1 MSFRDLGVRA
11 DIVAALDARGI
22 TEPFPVQAAAIP
34 DALSGRDICAK
45 APTGSGKTI
54 AFGIPIAAR
63 TTRSGPRRPHA
74 LVLAPTRELAQQIE
88 AELTPIAEARDLR
101 VLSVYG
107 GVGYEKQ
114 KRTLK
119 RGVDILVAC
128 PGRLRDLIDQNAL
141 RLDRIEI
148 AVIDE
153 ADRMADMGFLPE
165 VCRILDLVPEHRQ
178 TLLFSATLDGDVATL
193 TERYQ
198 DDPVVHEVEGVSVDP
213 NDLEHRFLEMKG
225 VERPG
230 HTADIVDAEGHTII
244 FTRTRHGADKVAK
257 LLNGMGVASSA
268 LHGGMSQRQR
278 DRALAEFKEWRIR
291 ALVCTDVAARGI
303 HVDDVACVIQY
314 DPPEDAKTY
323 IHRAGRTARAG
334 ATGIVVNLVLPD
346 QRKTWRH
353 LRRDLDIHA
362 EPVPA
367 GEARVREVRD
377 PRAERPDDRRA
388 APRSGPRSGA
398 SRRDRED
405 RAPRGRDDRPRR
417 DRDERPVRD
426 GEDRTAR
433 ARDDRPRRDREDRRP
448 ARRDDRPSGGRDER
462 RDDRWEGRPPRAR
475 DGRPT
480 RDRDERPVRS
490 RDDRPARDRDERRG
504 DDRGPAR
511 SRDEQRD
518 GRRRER
524 GERHREDRPARD
536 RDDRGYGRRDDR
548 PSRDRDDR
556 GTDRRDERPARDR
569 DEYGRARTA
578 GAPKRAGKPGAPK
591 RKGRGAPGAS
601 TKDKGKPRWA
611 TKGTGRS
618 GGPGGQGGRRG

>member
-63 TTRSGPRRPHA
+63 TSRSGPRRPHA
-74 LVLAPTRELAQQIE
+74 MVLAPTRELAQQIE

-119 RGVDILVAC
+119 RGVDVLVAC
-128 PGRLRDLIDQNAL
+128 PGRLRDLVDQNAL
-141 RLDRIEI
+141 RLDRVEI
-148 AVIDE
+148 VVIDE

-165 VCRILDLVPEHRQ
+165 VCRILDMVPETRQ

-198 DDPVVHEVEGVSVDP
+198 EDPAVHEVEGVSVDP

-225 VERPG
+225 VERPA
-230 HTADIVDAEGHTII
+230 HTADVVEAEGHSII

-257 LLNGMGVASSA
+257 VLNGMGVASSA

-278 DRALAEFKEWRIR
+278 ERALAEFKEWRIR

-334 ATGIVVNLVLPD
+334 ATGIVVNYVLPD

-367 GEARVREVRD
+367 GEATVREVRE
-377 PRAERPDDRRA
+377 PRAERTDDGRGA
-388 APRSGPRSGA
+388 ARPGGRGGGRPGGRPGPRTGEA
-398 SRRDRED
+398 
-405 RAPRGRDDRPRR
+405 RR
-417 DRDERPVRD
+417 DRDERTPRS
-426 GEDRTAR
+426 
-433 ARDDRPRRDREDRRP
+433 RDDRPRRDREE
-448 ARRDDRPSGGRDER
+448 RPSRD
-462 RDDRWEGRPPRAR
+462 
-475 DGRPT
+475 
-480 RDRDERPVRS
+480 
-490 RDDRPARDRDERRG
+490 RDDRPARTADERARRSRDGRPPRDRDDRGSARREERPVRDGDERRW

-511 SRDEQRD
+511 TRDEHRD
-518 GRRRER
+518 GRRGER
-524 GERHREDRPARD
+524 VERHREDRPARD
-536 RDDRGYGRRDDR
+536 RDVRGAGHRDDR
-548 PSRDRDDR
+548 PVRAREDRPARDRDDR
-556 GTDRRDERPARDR
+556 GADRRDERPVRDR
-569 DEYGRARTA
+569 DERGRARTG
-578 GAPKRAGKPGAPK
+578 GAPKRAGKPVAPK
-591 RKGRGAPGAS
+591 RKGKAAAS

-611 TKGTGRS
+611 TKGSGRS
-618 GGPGGQGGRRG
+618 GGSGGQGGRSA

>member
-22 TEPFPVQAAAIP
+22 TEPFPVQAAAVP
-34 DALSGRDICAK
+34 DAMAGRDICAK

-119 RGVDILVAC
+119 RGVDVLVAC
-128 PGRLRDLIDQNAL
+128 PGRLRDLVDQNAL
-141 RLDRIEI
+141 RLDRVEI

-165 VCRILDLVPEHRQ
+165 VCRILDMVPSNRQ

-198 DDPVVHEVEGVSVDP
+198 VDPAVHEVDGVSVDP

-225 VERPG
+225 VERPA
-230 HTADIVDAEGHTII
+230 HTADIVEAEGHTIV

-278 DRALAEFKEWRIR
+278 ERALAEFKDWRIR

-334 ATGIVVNLVLPD
+334 ATGIVVNYVLPD

-353 LRRDLDIHA
+353 LRRDLDVHA
-362 EPVPA
+362 EPVAA
-367 GEARVREVRD
+367 GEATVREIRE
-377 PRAERPDDRRA
+377 PRIERAEDR
-388 APRSGPRSGA
+388 RSGPRPTGRSGA
-398 SRRDRED
+398 RTGAPRRARDD
-405 RAPRGRDDRPRR
+405 RAPRGRDDRP
-417 DRDERPVRD
+417 
-426 GEDRTAR
+426 
-433 ARDDRPRRDREDRRP
+433 ARD
-448 ARRDDRPSGGRDER
+448 
-462 RDDRWEGRPPRAR
+462 
-475 DGRPT
+475 
-480 RDRDERPVRS
+480 
-490 RDDRPARDRDERRG
+490 RDDRPARDRDERRSDDRPQRVRDDRPARG
-504 DDRGPAR
+504 RDDRPARGRDDRPARGRDERRSDDRPRRARDDRPARDGEDRSARGRDERRWDDRGPAR
-511 SRDEQRD
+511 TRDEHRD
-518 GRRRER
+518 GRR
-524 GERHREDRPARD
+524 GERVDRHRDDGPARD
-536 RDDRGYGRRDDR
+536 RDDRASGRREERPNRVRDDR
-548 PSRDRDDR
+548 DGS
-556 GTDRRDERPARDR
+556 
-569 DEYGRARTA
+569 RTA
-578 GAPKRAGKPGAPK
+578 GAPPRRGRAAAAKRTGKPTV
-591 RKGRGAPGAS
+591 S

-618 GGPGGQGGRRG
+618 GGSGGQGGRRG

>member
-1 MSFRDLGVRA
+1 MSFQDLGVRA

-22 TEPFPVQAAAIP
+22 TEPFPVQAASIP
-34 DALSGRDICAK
+34 DALAGRDICAK

-54 AFGIPIAAR
+54 AFGIPIAVR
-63 TTRSGPRRPHA
+63 TKRSGPRRPHA

-119 RGVDILVAC
+119 RGVDVLVAC
-128 PGRLRDLIDQNAL
+128 PGRLRDLVDQNAV
-141 RLDRIEI
+141 RLDAVEI

-165 VCRILDLVPEHRQ
+165 VCRILDMVPEHRQ

-198 DDPVVHEVEGVSVDP
+198 DDPAVHEVEGASLDP

-225 VERPG
+225 VERPA
-230 HTADIVDAEGHTII
+230 HTADIVEAEGHTII

-257 LLNGMGVASSA
+257 LLNGLGVDAAA

-278 DRALAEFKEWRIR
+278 ERALAEFKAWRIR

-334 ATGIVVNLVLPD
+334 ATGIVVNYVLPD

-353 LRRDLDIHA
+353 MRRDLDIHA

-367 GEARVREVRD
+367 GEATVREMRE
-377 PRAERPDDRRA
+377 PRPEREETRR
-388 APRSGPRSGA
+388 PSGRPGGRPSGPP
-398 SRRDRED
+398 RRDRDD
-405 RAPRGRDDRPRR
+405 RPRRDRDDRPPRDRDDRPRR
-417 DRDERPVRD
+417 DRDERP
-426 GEDRTAR
+426 A
-433 ARDDRPRRDREDRRP
+433 
-448 ARRDDRPSGGRDER
+448 
-462 RDDRWEGRPPRAR
+462 
-475 DGRPT
+475 
-480 RDRDERPVRS
+480 RS
-490 RDDRPARDRDERRG
+490 RDDRPARDDRGHGRRDERPARARADRWEDRPRRDRDDRAPRERDERRW

-511 SRDEQRD
+511 TRDEHRD
-518 GRRRER
+518 GRRGER
-524 GERHREDRPARD
+524 VERHRDDRPA
-536 RDDRGYGRRDDR
+536 RDDRGYGRRDERPARGRDDR
-548 PSRDRDDR
+548 PARDDR
-556 GTDRRDERPARDR
+556 GYGRRDERPARGRDDRPARDDGGYGRRDVRPARDR
-569 DEYGRARTA
+569 DERAGRGA
-578 GAPKRAGKPGAPK
+578 GAPTRAGRPGAAK
-591 RKGRGAPGAS
+591 RKGKPVAS

-611 TKGTGRS
+611 SKGTGGS
-618 GGPGGQGGRRG
+618 GGQGGRRG

>member
-34 DALSGRDICAK
+34 DALSGRDLCAK

-54 AFGIPIAAR
+54 AFGIPIAVR
-63 TTRSGPRRPHA
+63 TSRSGPRRPHA

-119 RGVDILVAC
+119 RGVDVLVAC
-128 PGRLRDLIDQNAL
+128 PGRLRDLIDQNAV
-141 RLDRIEI
+141 RLDAVEL

-165 VCRILDLVPEHRQ
+165 VCRILDLVPADRQ

-198 DDPVVHEVEGVSVDP
+198 VDPVVHEVEGASVDP

-225 VERPG
+225 VERPA
-230 HTADIVDAEGHTII
+230 HTADIVEAEGHTIV

-278 DRALAEFKEWRIR
+278 DRALAEFKQWRIR

-334 ATGIVVNLVLPD
+334 ATGIVVNFVLPD
-346 QRKTWRH
+346 QRKTWRL

-362 EPVPA
+362 EPTPA
-367 GEARVREVRD
+367 GEATVREFRE
-377 PRAERPDDRRA
+377 PRAERTDDRRA
-388 APRSGPRSGA
+388 PRSGGRPGSRPAAPR
-398 SRRDRED
+398 RNRED
-405 RAPRGRDDRPRR
+405 RPSRSRDDRAPRLREDRPVRDRDDRPGRSRGDRWDERPVRGRDERGSARRDDRAGRSRDDRWDERPVRGRDDRPA
-417 DRDERPVRD
+417 P
-426 GEDRTAR
+426 
-433 ARDDRPRRDREDRRP
+433 
-448 ARRDDRPSGGRDER
+448 
-462 RDDRWEGRPPRAR
+462 
-475 DGRPT
+475 
-480 RDRDERPVRS
+480 
-490 RDDRPARDRDERRG
+490 
-504 DDRGPAR
+504 
-511 SRDEQRD
+511 
-518 GRRRER
+518 
-524 GERHREDRPARD
+524 H
-536 RDDRGYGRRDDR
+536 RDDRGAARGEDR
-548 PSRDRDDR
+548 PDRTRSER
-556 GTDRRDERPARDR
+556 G
-569 DEYGRARTA
+569 RTA
-578 GAPKRAGKPGAPK
+578 GAPTRAGRPGAAK
-591 RKGRGAPGAS
+591 RKGKPTAS

-611 TKGTGRS
+611 TKGSGSS
-618 GGPGGQGGRRG
+618 GGSGGQGGRRG

>member
-63 TTRSGPRRPHA
+63 TSRSGPRRPHA

-119 RGVDILVAC
+119 RGVDVLVAC
-128 PGRLRDLIDQNAL
+128 PGRLRDLVDQNAL
-141 RLDRIEI
+141 RLDRVEI

-165 VCRILDLVPEHRQ
+165 VCRILDMVPETRQ

-198 DDPVVHEVEGVSVDP
+198 EDPAVHEVEGVSVDP

-225 VERPG
+225 VERPA
-230 HTADIVDAEGHTII
+230 HTADVVEAEGHSII

-278 DRALAEFKEWRIR
+278 ERALAEFKQWRIR

-334 ATGIVVNLVLPD
+334 ATGIVVNYVLPD

-367 GEARVREVRD
+367 GEATVRELRE
-377 PRAERPDDRRA
+377 PRAERADDRRGPARPGGRPGRRTDA
-388 APRSGPRSGA
+388 A
-398 SRRDRED
+398 RRDRDD
-405 RAPRGRDDRPRR
+405 RAPRS
-417 DRDERPVRD
+417 
-426 GEDRTAR
+426 
-433 ARDDRPRRDREDRRP
+433 RDDRPRRDREERPRRDDQDRP
-448 ARRDDRPSGGRDER
+448 ARSGDERPRRSRDDRP
-462 RDDRWEGRPPRAR
+462 P
-475 DGRPT
+475 
-480 RDRDERPVRS
+480 RDRDERPTAR
-490 RDDRPARDRDERRG
+490 RGERGERDREERRW

-511 SRDEQRD
+511 TRDEHRD
-518 GRRRER
+518 GRRGER
-524 GERHREDRPARD
+524 VERHREDRPARD
-536 RDDRGYGRRDDR
+536 RDVRGTGHRDDR
-548 PSRDRDDR
+548 PVRAREDRPARDRDDR
-556 GTDRRDERPARDR
+556 GADRRDERPVRDR
-569 DEYGRARTA
+569 DERGRARTG
-578 GAPKRAGKPGAPK
+578 GAPKRAGRPVATK
-591 RKGRGAPGAS
+591 RKGKGKAADS

-611 TKGTGRS
+611 TKGSGRS
-618 GGPGGQGGRRG
+618 GGSGGQGGRSA